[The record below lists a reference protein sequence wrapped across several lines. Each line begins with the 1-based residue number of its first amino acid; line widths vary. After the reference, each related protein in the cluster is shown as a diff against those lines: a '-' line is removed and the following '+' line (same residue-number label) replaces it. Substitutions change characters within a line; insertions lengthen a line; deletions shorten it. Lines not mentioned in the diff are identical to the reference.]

1 MKAINTKYE
10 KIMTTINKLFKSF
23 LVVCVVFAA
32 SCDND
37 ITDINNNPNGVN
49 LDEGNPSFLLTDV
62 MANTAMDVGNK
73 GYSEPLSAFVQY
85 TQKDSWG
92 NNNYD
97 WAGSGWDTYYNNLR
111 TAKLALERSQ
121 ELGFKFHEAVATILM
136 AHNFALL
143 TDFYGDVPYTEA
155 LQGDGE
161 ILLPKYDSQESVYKS
176 AIADFEAA
184 SSMLSSN
191 MGSLEV
197 FSSTQDIFF
206 SGDAEKWMKYAN
218 SLALRYYMRLSEK
231 DPSYAGTGVQATLSK
246 PLIDSVDEEAAIP
259 YLGTSPDNSQPSNGQ
274 QGTPSNFT
282 RVKPSAT
289 LTYKLAELDDP
300 RRTIWFDAVEVP
312 IKVVPAAEVPGG
324 GDDTVVDG
332 VRYINE
338 ETLDENN
345 LKIYNPD
352 TWYADRLAGLTMI
365 DTNSVY
371 VGIPVS
377 NQGSEPYTYNLN
389 PNPVQGGGNVHVSL
403 MNPMFNAVSG
413 EHLKARV
420 FSYAEVCFLK
430 AEAALK
436 GWGSDAEGN
445 YNKGIQASFDTW
457 GIGDQYSDYIDNP
470 GVAFNGTLEQIME
483 QKWIANFSSASEAY
497 LDWRRTGLPDL
508 QTGPFARS
516 TVIPVRFVYPTENST
531 INRDN
536 YYSAL
541 NSLESTPYT
550 DDVPGYIENDTPWS
564 KPWILQGVDKP
575 W

>member
-1 MKAINTKYE
+1 M
-10 KIMTTINKLFKSF
+10 MTINKLFKSF

-37 ITDINNNPNGVN
+37 ITDINTNPNGVN
-49 LDEGNPSFLLTDV
+49 LNEGNPSFLLTDV

-73 GYSEPLSAFVQY
+73 GYSDPLSAFVQY

-97 WAGSGWDTYYNNLR
+97 WTGSGWEGYYGNLR
-111 TAKLALERSQ
+111 TAKLAKERSV

-161 ILLPKYDSQESVYKS
+161 ILLPKYDSQESVYKG

-184 SSMLSSN
+184 SAMLSSN
-191 MGSLEV
+191 SGSLEV
-197 FSSTQDIFF
+197 FSATQDIFF
-206 SGDAEKWMKYAN
+206 KGDAQKWIKYAN

-231 DPSYAGTGVQATLSK
+231 DPGFAGAGVQAILAK
-246 PLIDSVDEEAAIP
+246 PLISSVDEEAAIP
-259 YLGTSPDNSQPSNGQ
+259 YLGISPDNSQPSNGQ
-274 QGTPSNFT
+274 QGTASNFT
-282 RVKPSAT
+282 RVKPAAT
-289 LTYKLAELDDP
+289 LTYRLEELNDP
-300 RRTIWFDAVEVP
+300 RRHIWFDAVKIP
-312 IKVVPAAEVPGG
+312 IKVVPAADVPGG
-324 GDDTVVDG
+324 VDDVVEDG

-338 ETLDENN
+338 ETLAANN
-345 LKIYNPD
+345 FKIYNPD
-352 TWYADRLAGLTMI
+352 TWYQDRLNGLTMI

-377 NQGSEPYTYNLN
+377 NQGSQPYTYNLN
-389 PNPVQGGGNVHVSL
+389 PNPVQGGGNPHVSL
-403 MNPMFNAVSG
+403 MNPMFDAVSG
-413 EHLKARV
+413 NNLKARV

-436 GWGSDAEGN
+436 GWGTDAQGN
-445 YNKGIQASFDTW
+445 YNKGVQASLDTW
-457 GIGDQYSDYIDNP
+457 GIGSEYADYIGNP
-470 GVAFNGTLEQIME
+470 DVAFNGSLEQIIE

-497 LDWRRTGLPDL
+497 LDWRRTGFPDL
-508 QTGPFARS
+508 KTGPFAKS
-516 TVIPVRFVYPTENST
+516 TVIPVRFVYPTNNST

-541 NSLESTPYT
+541 NNLETTSHSG
-550 DDVPGYIENDTPWS
+550 DVPGYIENDTPWS
-564 KPWILQGVDKP
+564 KPWILQGVAKP